1 VPEKLKAFVMT
12 NRRAIIA
19 FCLGLLFF
27 PGADATAQPLEKVR
41 VGMPSFSLSFVAPK
55 VAQAKGF
62 FRAEGL
68 DVELIQMATNVTVV
82 ALTTKD
88 IDYSTASGAVLR
100 SAVRG
105 LPVKVLMYF
114 NGRPLHVLV
123 AKRELSGLG
132 ELRGKI
138 VGFAGYGDTTE
149 FMLRAMLRKAN
160 MELEKE
166 VKALAISG
174 SGPRLTA
181 LLTGKVDAA
190 ILPPPYNFEAE
201 AKGFGR
207 LMAAADVF
215 ESGTSGLG
223 VVTDKLKENPA
234 QARRMIRALLRTQS
248 FMKENK
254 NESVRIISE
263 WLKLEPA
270 VAAASY
276 ELYVRGLSP
285 DGLVGEKTL
294 QFDIERARESLKIQ
308 DEVPLSRVVDF
319 GILNEVLK
327 ERSAP
332 RSR

>member
-1 VPEKLKAFVMT
+1 MIRFRFRPLSAAA
-12 NRRAIIA
+12 AIS
-19 FCLGLLFF
+19 LL
-27 PGADATAQPLEKVR
+27 ASASALAQPLEKVR

-62 FRAEGL
+62 FQAEGL
-68 DVELIQMATNVTVV
+68 EVELIQMATNITIV

-105 LPVKVLMYF
+105 LPVKVVMYF
-114 NGRPLHVLV
+114 NGRALHVLV
-123 AKRELSGLG
+123 AKREVNGIG
-132 ELRGKI
+132 ELRGKV

-149 FMLRAMLRKAN
+149 FMLRAIFRRAN
-160 MELEKE
+160 MDLEKD
-166 VKALAISG
+166 VQALAISG

-201 AKGFGR
+201 AKGFKR
-207 LMAAADVF
+207 LIAAADVF

-223 VVTDKLKENPA
+223 VLIDKLRENPG
-234 QARRMIRALLRTQS
+234 QVRRMIRALLKTQS

-254 NESVRIISE
+254 SDSVRIIAD
-263 WLKLEPA
+263 WLKLDPA

-276 ELYVRGLSP
+276 DLYVRGLSL

-294 QFDIERARESLKIQ
+294 QFDIDRARESIKMQ
-308 DEVPLSRVVDF
+308 EEVTLNRVVDF
-319 GILNEVLK
+319 SILNEEGV
-327 ERSAP
+327 R
-332 RSR
+332 R

>member
-1 VPEKLKAFVMT
+1 MVI
-12 NRRAIIA
+12 RAA
-19 FCLGLLFF
+19 AAVSLCLLFF
-27 PGADATAQPLEKVR
+27 LPRVAPAQPLEKVR

-68 DVELIQMATNVTVV
+68 EVELIQMATNVTVV

-105 LPVKVLMYF
+105 LPVKVAMYF

-123 AKRELSGLG
+123 AKKEVGG
-132 ELRGKI
+132 IGDLRGKI

-149 FMLRAMLRKAN
+149 FMLRAIFRPAN
-160 MELEKE
+160 IELEKD
-166 VKALAISG
+166 VKALGISG
-174 SGPRLTA
+174 SGPRLAA
-181 LLTGKVDAA
+181 LLAGKIEAA

-201 AKGFGR
+201 AKGFKR
-207 LMAAADVF
+207 LIAAADVF
-215 ESGTSGLG
+215 ESATSGLG
-223 VVTDKLKENPA
+223 VLIDKFKENPG
-234 QARRMIRALLRTQS
+234 QIRRMIRALLRTQS
-248 FMKENK
+248 FMRENK
-254 NESVRIISE
+254 NDSVKIIAE

-270 VAAASY
+270 AAAASY
-276 ELYVRGLSP
+276 DLYVRGLTP

-294 QFDIERARESLKIQ
+294 QFDIERARESLKIKE
-308 DEVPLSRVVDF
+308 EVPLSRVVDF

-327 ERSAP
+327 EKK
-332 RSR
+332 

>member
-1 VPEKLKAFVMT
+1 MLRFRFRP
-12 NRRAIIA
+12 
-19 FCLGLLFF
+19 LGGYLAVLSLLAL
-27 PGADATAQPLEKVR
+27 PAATAAQPLEKVR
-41 VGMPSFSLSFVAPK
+41 VGMPSFSLSFIAPK
-55 VAQAKGF
+55 VAQARGF
-62 FRAEGL
+62 FQAEGL
-68 DVELIQMATNVTVV
+68 EVELIQMATNVTVV

-114 NGRPLHVLV
+114 NDRPLHVLV
-123 AKRELSGLG
+123 TKRDVSGVG
-132 ELRGKI
+132 ELRGRI

-149 FMLRAMLRKAN
+149 YMLRAMLRKAN
-160 MELEKE
+160 MELEKD
-166 VKALAISG
+166 VKALAVSG

-201 AKGFGR
+201 TKGFKQ

-215 ESGTSGLG
+215 EAGTSGLG
-223 VVTDKLKENPA
+223 VVLDKLKDNPG
-234 QARRMIRALLRTQS
+234 QVRRMIRALLRTQS

-254 NESVRIISE
+254 NESVRVISE
-263 WLKLEPA
+263 WLKLEPT

-276 ELYVRGLSP
+276 DLYVRSLSP

-294 QFDIERARESLKIQ
+294 QIDIDRARESLKIK

-327 ERSAP
+327 ERAAP